1 MSLQI
6 FSNLF
11 FVFFCFT
18 VTYVCKNAI
27 LQTKTQEW
35 RFAAVKMKIEDAR
48 VAAMKPPLL
57 GWLISAPPVPLHM
70 TFWDAVLI
78 IGWTLDNT
86 VH

>member
-11 FVFFCFT
+11 FFFF
-18 VTYVCKNAI
+18 TYVCKNAI

-57 GWLISAPPVPLHM
+57 GWLISDPPVPLHM

>member
-11 FVFFCFT
+11 FVSF
-18 VTYVCKNAI
+18 VLTYVCKNAI

>member
-6 FSNLF
+6 FSNF
-11 FVFFCFT
+11 FFFFFF
-18 VTYVCKNAI
+18 TYVCKNAI